1 MNQGRITHLLSLPT
15 NIFGSYY
22 ADHALFR
29 IFYTAIYFGNFLLI
43 GYWAALHCLQRA
55 YRPLILLV
63 FLVLISAHPL
73 DFLHLP
79 PNAYPLQISIP
90 VAIILISRIAIWHV
104 NKKSNSPL
112 SGLAIA
118 SRLLFFLGL
127 MFGEYSFL
135 FGLSLI
141 MSEWVIRWSRRYAV
155 SGGSIASALEL
166 STDRGFWLDCAAIVG
181 FLALYFGFRYAFPS
195 NYQGN
200 QLASDF
206 NALPFIKTLFGHILG
221 GTSVMSFFRDPA
233 SALIHFSKVDS
244 KAFLV
249 AGLLFFSTFFVA
261 KNILRDIFPESASNK
276 GFYYYLILS
285 GVLIAFIVTTPIALT
300 GKYQSWCADFRSC
313 IFIDSRIS
321 FLGLGL
327 IVIGLVGATSAH
339 RKLRPFSMVATLSF
353 VIAVTSCLTY
363 LNNLTVAREM
373 RAYSSLW
380 ITAQKFSCGSHDRL
394 SSDHLASAIDPE
406 GRLMVHPNFPSSHYW
421 HKYLKHWEKR
431 CDRATN
437 GIIDQSSS
445 GSSETLYFKEQANGL
460 AYLVSGWEGPEPWGT
475 WSSSDSAT
483 AHLPFD
489 PSRVN
494 AITIEFNVLVSPS
507 HPSQRVGIL
516 LNGVQVS
523 SIIVTQSPTRIKLEV
538 PPEAKLGHFSG
549 IKIDFSLPDATQPS
563 VAGFAGN
570 DNRTLALG
578 LRSMVLHF

>member
-1 MNQGRITHLLSLPT
+1 
-15 NIFGSYY
+15 
-22 ADHALFR
+22 
-29 IFYTAIYFGNFLLI
+29 
-43 GYWAALHCLQRA
+43 
-55 YRPLILLV
+55 
-63 FLVLISAHPL
+63 
-73 DFLHLP
+73 
-79 PNAYPLQISIP
+79 
-90 VAIILISRIAIWHV
+90 
-104 NKKSNSPL
+104 
-112 SGLAIA
+112 
-118 SRLLFFLGL
+118 

-141 MSEWVIRWSRRYAV
+141 TSELVIRWSRHYAAS
-155 SGGSIASALEL
+155 SGPIASALEL
-166 STDRGFWLDCAAIVG
+166 STSRGFWLDCAAVVG
-181 FLALYFGFRYAFPS
+181 FLALYFGFRHAFPS

-233 SALIHFSKVDS
+233 STLIHFSKVDS

-261 KNILRDIFPESASNK
+261 KNILKNIFRESASHK
-276 GFYYYLILS
+276 GVYYYLILS
-285 GVLIAFIVTTPIALT
+285 GVLITVTVTTPIALT
-300 GKYQSWCADFRSC
+300 GKYQSWCTDFRSC

-327 IVIGLVGATSAH
+327 IVIGLVGAASA
-339 RKLRPFSMVATLSF
+339 RIKSRPFSVVATLSF
-353 VIAVTSCLTY
+353 VLAVTSCLTY

-373 RAYSSLW
+373 QAYSSLW
-380 ITAQKFSCGSHDRL
+380 MTAQQLSCGPYNRL

-406 GRLMVHPNFPSSHYW
+406 GRLMVHPNFPSDHYW
-421 HKYLKHWEKR
+421 RKYLMHWEKR
-431 CDRATN
+431 CDRATKET
-437 GIIDQSSS
+437 IDASSS
-445 GSSETLYFKEQANGL
+445 ESRETLYFKEQANGL

-507 HPSQRVGIL
+507 HPSQRVGIV
-516 LNGVQVS
+516 LNGVQVN
-523 SIIVTQSPTRIKLEV
+523 SIIATQSPTRIKLEV
-538 PPEAKLGHFSG
+538 PPEARQGHSSG

-563 VAGFAGN
+563 AVGFAGN

-578 LRSMVLHF
+578 LLSMVLHF